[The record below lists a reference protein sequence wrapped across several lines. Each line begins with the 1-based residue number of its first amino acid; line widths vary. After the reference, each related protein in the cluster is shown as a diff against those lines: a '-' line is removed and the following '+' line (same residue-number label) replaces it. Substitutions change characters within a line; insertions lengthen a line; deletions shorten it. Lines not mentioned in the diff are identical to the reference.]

1 MFNLKHLL
9 KIYKMFTYSSLL
21 FLGLKPIADLALL
34 GDNSF
39 TKGGGKSAKSSNWFV
54 FLLRGISGVSLKI
67 IFSDK
72 ESLVAVGDLGN
83 FVLTCGK
90 YISSLRCKLFFSD
103 SSKKFYHHY
112 VPQFSLKKT

>member
-54 FLLRGISGVSLKI
+54 FLK
-67 IFSDK
+67 
-72 ESLVAVGDLGN
+72 N
-83 FVLTCGK
+83 VL
-90 YISSLRCKLFFSD
+90 
-103 SSKKFYHHY
+103 
-112 VPQFSLKKT
+112 